1 MKSYTFKLSKL
12 AFAGCIVGILLGIGG
27 IAFTIY
33 RMLAPSLGFSSP
45 QLIIQH
51 IVIIIASLLAL
62 VIFPAILIHSVY
74 KVTDKEIILWF
85 GIIKS
90 TFLLKD
96 IKSVHLFTKTNKLV
110 VYFKDDRYTVI
121 VVKPEWYNEF
131 VKDICNANKDIRY
144 DDSTP
149 DSDDSDDFSA

>member
-51 IVIIIASLLAL
+51 IVIIIASLLAPSARTIKL
-62 VIFPAILIHSVY
+62 AAA
-74 KVTDKEIILWF
+74 DQ
-85 GIIKS
+85 IIKGA
-90 TFLLKD
+90 
-96 IKSVHLFTKTNKLV
+96 
-110 VYFKDDRYTVI
+110 
-121 VVKPEWYNEF
+121 P
-131 VKDICNANKDIRY
+131 
-144 DDSTP
+144 
-149 DSDDSDDFSA
+149 